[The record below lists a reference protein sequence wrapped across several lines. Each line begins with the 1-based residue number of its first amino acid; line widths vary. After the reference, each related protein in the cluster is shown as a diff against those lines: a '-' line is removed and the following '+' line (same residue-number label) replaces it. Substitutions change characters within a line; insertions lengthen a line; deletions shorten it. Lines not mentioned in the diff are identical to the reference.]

1 VREERDERLNLPAF
15 ELLMPKSLKEA
26 IDYLDEYGKDAAV
39 MAGGTDL
46 VVMMNGGLKT
56 EYVLSLTDIP
66 DLDYVQL
73 RNPRS
78 WREVGTGRTGR
89 AS

>member
-1 VREERDERLNLPAF
+1 
-15 ELLMPKSLKEA
+15 MPKSLKEA